1 MTPGTGAPARLR
13 LGTGALVW
21 GGFDGPQA
29 TGPFLDA
36 IRAGTLGGV
45 LLFAFRGNIRSKAQ
59 VRAMLR
65 EVQEAAARGGLPPVP
80 VAVDQEGGT
89 VIRIGYRA
97 TFPSAMAI
105 GATGDPTLAERAARA
120 VGEGL
125 RADGI
130 AVNHAPVCDVNSD
143 PRNPVIGTRA
153 FGDDAARVAEFAA
166 AWVRGSEAV
175 GVATTPKHFPGHGN
189 TSQDS
194 HLVRPEA
201 HVDRATLERRELV
214 PFRAAFAAGASGA
227 MTAHVRY
234 PALDPKD
241 GATVSRPI
249 LTDLLRGELGFAGLA
264 VTDSLDMKG
273 ITDVDAPDQIV
284 VRAIAAGAD
293 AAMVTTGLEL
303 QVAAAGWI
311 DAGVDR
317 ARVDEALART
327 MAFRERF
334 AIPVPDGDIDDDPA
348 RRLAD
353 EIAQRALTHHGPPLP
368 SLAGR
373 VRVVTF
379 GSARQSFVEETADPV
394 GGLER
399 ALRRRLGDR
408 LAFGREGRVPEGE
421 GTLVVCTS
429 NAAFQPGQAARARE
443 LLAEGGVLCAIRS
456 PYDAALAPDAPALLT
471 YSDVPPSLEALA
483 AVIAGEARPTGRL
496 PVRI

>member
-1 MTPGTGAPARLR
+1 MK

-21 GGFDGPQA
+21 AGFDGPQA
-29 TGPFLDA
+29 PGPLLDA
-36 IRAGTLGGV
+36 IERGAIGGV
-45 LLFAFRGNIRSKAQ
+45 LLFAFRDNIRNKPQ

-65 EVQEAAARGGLPPVP
+65 EIQDAARRGGLPPVP

-105 GATGDPTLAERAARA
+105 GATDDPTYAERAARA

-143 PRNPVIGTRA
+143 PRNPVIGTRS
-153 FGDDAARVAEFAA
+153 FGDDAGRVADFAA
-166 AWVRGSEAV
+166 AWVRGSEGA
-175 GVATTPKHFPGHGN
+175 GVATTPKHFPGHGH

-201 HVDRATLERRELV
+201 NVDRATLESRELV

-241 GATVSRPI
+241 GATVSRAI
-249 LTDLLRGELGFAGLA
+249 LTGLLRGELGFTGLA

-273 ITDVDAPDQIV
+273 ITEVDAPDQIV
-284 VRAIAAGAD
+284 TRAIAAGVD
-293 AAMVTTGLEL
+293 AAMVTTGLDRQL
-303 QVAAAGWI
+303 AAAGWI
-311 DAGVDR
+311 DAGVD
-317 ARVDEALART
+317 ATRVKEALGRT
-327 MAFRERF
+327 SVFRERF
-334 AIPVPDGDIDDDPA
+334 AVEVPDDDIDDGPA
-348 RRLAD
+348 RRLAA
-353 EIAQRALTHHGPPLP
+353 EIAECAVTHHGPPMPQLD
-368 SLAGR
+368 AR

-399 ALRRRLGDR
+399 ALRQRFGDR
-408 LAFGREGRVPEGE
+408 LAFGREGRLPDGD
-421 GTLVVCTS
+421 GTLIVCTS
-429 NAAFQPGQAARARE
+429 NAAFQPEQAARARE
-443 LLAEGGVLCAIRS
+443 LLAGGGVLCAIRS
-456 PYDAALAPDAPALLT
+456 PYDATLVPNTPALLT

-483 AVIAGEARPTGRL
+483 AVLAGERRPTGRP

>member
-1 MTPGTGAPARLR
+1 VK

-21 GGFDGPQA
+21 AGFDGPQA
-29 TGPFLDA
+29 PGPILDA
-36 IRAGTLGGV
+36 IKTGTLGGV
-45 LLFAFRGNIRSKAQ
+45 LLFAFRDNIRSKAQ

-65 EVQEAAARGGLPPVP
+65 EIQGAARRGGLPPVP
-80 VAVDQEGGT
+80 VGVDQEGGS

-105 GATGDPTLAERAARA
+105 GATGDPSYAERAGRA

-166 AWVRGSEAV
+166 AWVRGSEGV
-175 GVATTPKHFPGHGN
+175 GVATTPKHFPGHGH

-201 HVDRATLERRELV
+201 NVDRATLESRELV

-234 PALDPKD
+234 PALDPED
-241 GATVSRPI
+241 GATVSHRI
-249 LTDLLRGELGFAGLA
+249 LTDLLRGELGFTGFA

-273 ITDVDAPDQIV
+273 ISDVGAPDQIV
-284 VRAIAAGAD
+284 TRAIAAGVD
-293 AAMVTTGLEL
+293 AAMVTTGLDRQL
-303 QVAAAGWI
+303 AAAGWI
-311 DAGVDR
+311 EASVDA
-317 ARVDEALART
+317 ARVREALERAAIFRT
-327 MAFRERF
+327 RF
-334 AIPVPDGDIDDDPA
+334 AVEVPDDDIDDEPA
-348 RRLAD
+348 RRLAA
-353 EIAQRALTHHGPPLP
+353 EIADRAVTHHGPPLP
-368 SLAGR
+368 RLSGR
-373 VRVVTF
+373 VRVATF

-399 ALRRRLGDR
+399 ALRQRFGHR
-408 LAFGREGRVPEGE
+408 LAFGRDGRLPEGE
-421 GTLVVCTS
+421 GTVVVVTT
-429 NAAFQPGQAARARE
+429 NAAFQPDQAARARE
-443 LLAEGGVLCAIRS
+443 LLAGGGVLCAIRS
-456 PYDAALAPDAPALLT
+456 PYDAALAPDTPTLLT

-483 AVIAGEARPTGRL
+483 AILAGERRPTGRL